1 MSPGEL
7 ASRRYFYEINNKINA
22 KNNIS
27 SCTSSLYK
35 KYNKQRISMSSKY
48 NRIPKISKNSRSSL
62 LCCSSFSLFLMSS
75 IFEGKSVCPSIYVIT
90 KIILLSFTIIRAI
103 NMTKRNI
110 SKFIQICRLYIS
122 RKRIKII
129 LDCY

>member
-1 MSPGEL
+1 MSPGGL
-7 ASRRYFYEINNKINA
+7 APRRHFYEINNKINA

-48 NRIPKISKNSRSSL
+48 NRIPKISKNSRLSLLFSSL
-62 LCCSSFSLFLMSS
+62 LSVFLSFS
-75 IFEGKSVCPSIYVIT
+75 IFKGKSVCPSVHIIAKV
-90 KIILLSFTIIRAI
+90 ILLSFTIISAI
-103 NMTKRNI
+103 NMTERNI
-110 SKFIQICRLYIS
+110 FKFIQICRFYIS